1 MEYGYAKS
9 SIEHSSSQAAI
20 VPLAG
25 SLLICLQNPSQA
37 SADFRLVGGL
47 PLARHPILRKCRKA
61 NQVLA
66 KSDRARIF
74 PGKRERLI

>member
-47 PLARHPILRKCRKA
+47 PLARYPEGPKRRPEGGEWEPIKI
-61 NQVLA
+61 
-66 KSDRARIF
+66 SHGI
-74 PGKRERLI
+74 